1 MLLVSDR
8 MTAPVVTTT
17 VDATVDDVAQIFQR
31 ASISATPVL
40 SGGRLAGVVST
51 TDVIHFFSHEASGA
65 GTVGSIMTAPAFTAR
80 PDEPLEDAAWRL
92 ARARFH
98 RLVVTEGD
106 RPVGVL
112 SASDVLETVRERRID
127 ASIGT
132 LMTAP
137 VETID
142 VGDTIEAATRQLAAT
157 NVHGIVV
164 VDGDSPVGVYT
175 HREAIAAH
183 RLPPILRQRPVEDVM
198 SQETICLDVETPIY
212 QAAGYG
218 VSMDVRRL
226 LVVQRRRLVGIVS
239 ALDLV
244 GVLAPTSGLGG
255 SAGAP
260 SSS

>member
-8 MTAPVVTTT
+8 MTAPAVTSS
-17 VDATVDDVAQIFQR
+17 VDAAIDDVARLFQR
-31 ASISATPVL
+31 ESITATPVL

-51 TDVIHFFSHEASGA
+51 TDVVRFLSGEVSGA
-65 GTVGSIMTAPAFTAR
+65 GTVGSIMTAPALTAH

-98 RLVVTEGD
+98 RLVVTKAD
-106 RPVGVL
+106 LPVGVL
-112 SASDVLETVRERRID
+112 SACDVLEVVRERRIR
-127 ASIGT
+127 ACIGT

-142 VGDTIEAATRQLAAT
+142 VGDTIDAGTRKLATT

-183 RLPPILRQRPVEDVM
+183 RLPPTLRLRPVEEVM

-212 QAAGYG
+212 RAAGYG
-218 VSMDVRRL
+218 ISMNVRRL
-226 LVVQRRRLVGIVS
+226 LVVQGRRLVGIVS

-244 GVLAPTSGLGG
+244 GALAPATGPLQNASDRRG
-255 SAGAP
+255 
-260 SSS
+260 

>member
-1 MLLVSDR
+1 
-8 MTAPVVTTT
+8 MTAPAVTTT
-17 VDATVDDVAQIFQR
+17 VDATVDDIAQIFQR

-40 SGGRLAGVVST
+40 SGERLAGVVST
-51 TDVIHFFSHEASGA
+51 TDVMHFLSLEASGTR
-65 GTVGSIMTAPAFTAR
+65 TVGSIMTAPAFTAR

-98 RLVVTEGD
+98 RLVVTQND
-106 RPVGVL
+106 KPVGIL

-142 VGDTIEAATRQLAAT
+142 VGDTIEAASRKLAAT

-198 SQETICLDVETPIY
+198 SQETICLDIETPIY
-212 QAAGYG
+212 DAASCG
-218 VSMDVRRL
+218 VRMDVRRL
-226 LVVQRRRLVGIVS
+226 LVVQHRRLVGIVS

-244 GVLAPTSGLGG
+244 GVLAPAKDLAG
-255 SAGAP
+255 SVCAP
-260 SSS
+260 SS